1 MRASNQAI
9 TRNEEVLNDNS
20 AKREAPFQNR
30 KSAHKMHRPTK
41 GAPKTATAYWLKKV
55 KKPAGSALFGIQIA
69 YRSHRHRFPLETANA
84 EAAAEKARNIY
95 LSLVANG
102 WESTLAQFKPRAAPK
117 PARAAT
123 IGEWIH
129 AVRVSADYRQSTFTN
144 YANSIRQIAADM
156 AGIGNQPALE
166 ENGQP
171 KRDRNRR
178 VILLSRFNVQSG
190 GHAAW
195 AAKVDALPLT
205 MLTPAAIQAWKLEY
219 INRAGT
225 APDARQRASNT
236 AASRLRSARSMFSK
250 KARRFASPDLILPD
264 PLPFSSIEL
273 PKKAN
278 TAYQSKIDA
287 TSLIEK
293 ARHEL
298 TGEPFKIFTFGLL
311 LGLSKKEIDLLA
323 WSQIDFQKGVIHIER
338 TEHFQAKTEDRNADV
353 DMDAEIIMLLRDWQ
367 KTSSGPFVVE
377 SRHQPK
383 PDAKRIYY
391 RCEAHFTAL
400 YMWLRS
406 QGITAQKPLHELR
419 KELGA
424 ILASTHGIFAAQSV
438 LRHAQ
443 ISTTAAYYTDKKRRI
458 TAGLGA
464 LLAPAPSN
472 VIEAGFTDGE
482 QKSQMNTGRA
492 SA

>member
-1 MRASNQAI
+1 MISSDQANARVAASSFHNKAKLKAPPENQKNA
-9 TRNEEVLNDNS
+9 
-20 AKREAPFQNR
+20 Q
-30 KSAHKMHRPTK
+30 KMHRLK
-41 GAPKTATAYWLKKV
+41 KSAPKTAAAYWLGKV
-55 KKPAGSALFGIQIA
+55 KKPTGSTLYGVQIA
-69 YRSHRHRFPLETANA
+69 YRAERHRFPLETANA

-102 WESTLAQFKPRAAPK
+102 WESTLAEFKPQAAPK
-117 PARAAT
+117 PAKAAT
-123 IGEWIH
+123 IGEWIQ
-129 AVRVSADYRQSTFTN
+129 AVRQSSDFRQSTFTN
-144 YANSIRQIAADM
+144 YANSLRQIAADV
-156 AGIGNQPALE
+156 ADIGNQPALDE
-166 ENGQP
+166 HGQP
-171 KRDRNRR
+171 KRDRNKR
-178 VILLSRFNVQSG
+178 IIYLSRFNVQSG
-190 GHAAW
+190 GHSAW
-195 AAKVDALPLT
+195 AVKVDAVPLT
-205 MLTPAAIQAWKLEY
+205 ILTPAAIQAWKLNY
-219 INRAGT
+219 ISRAGS

-250 KARRFASPDLILPD
+250 KARRFVPTDLILPD
-264 PLPFSSIEL
+264 ILPFSSIEL

-287 TSLIEK
+287 ASLIEK
-293 ARHEL
+293 ARQEL

-311 LGLSKKEIDLLA
+311 VGLSKKEIDLLA

-353 DMDAEIIMLLRDWQ
+353 DLDAEILTLLRDWQ

-377 SRHQPK
+377 SKHQPK

-391 RCEAHFTAL
+391 RCESHFTTL
-400 YMWLRS
+400 YAWLRA

-424 ILASTHGIFAAQSV
+424 ILASTYGIFAAQSV

-458 TAGLGA
+458 TAGLGS
-464 LLAPAPSN
+464 LLAPAPVN
-472 VIEAGFTDGE
+472 VIAAEFTSSE
-482 QKSQMNTGRA
+482 QAVSKEGGRA

>member
-1 MRASNQAI
+1 MRVINQAI
-9 TRNEEVLNDNS
+9 TRDLEPKVDNK
-20 AKREAPFQNR
+20 AKPKTPFQNQ
-30 KSAHKMHRPTK
+30 KTAQKMHRLLK
-41 GAPKTATAYWLKKV
+41 GAPKTAAAYWLKKV

-69 YRSHRHRFPLETANA
+69 YRGNRHRFPLETANA

-102 WESTLAQFKPRAAPK
+102 WESTLAQFKPQTAPK
-117 PARAAT
+117 PTKAAT
-123 IGEWIH
+123 IGEWIQ
-129 AVRVSADYRQSTFTN
+129 AVRQSSDYRQSTFTN
-144 YANSIRQIAADM
+144 YANSLRQIAADV
-156 AGIGNQPALE
+156 ADIGNQPALD

-171 KRDRNRR
+171 KRDRKRR
-178 VILLSRFNVQSG
+178 IIYLSRFNVQSG
-190 GHAAW
+190 GHSAW
-195 AAKVDALPLT
+195 AAKVDAVPLT
-205 MLTPAAIQAWKLEY
+205 ILTPAAIQSWKLNY
-219 INRAGT
+219 ISRAGS

-250 KARRFASPDLILPD
+250 KARRFVPTDLILPD
-264 PLPFSSIEL
+264 ILPFSSIEL

-287 TSLIEK
+287 ASLIEK
-293 ARHEL
+293 ARQEL

-311 LGLSKKEIDLLA
+311 VGLSKKEIDLLA

-353 DMDAEIIMLLRDWQ
+353 DLDAEILTLLRDWQ

-377 SRHQPK
+377 SKHQPK

-391 RCEAHFTAL
+391 RCESHFTTL
-400 YMWLRS
+400 YAWLRA

-424 ILASTHGIFAAQSV
+424 ILASTYGIFAAQSV

-472 VIEAGFTDGE
+472 VIGAGFAE
-482 QKSQMNTGRA
+482 VREHQNQPKEKA